1 MPQSSRNQPYP
12 KTCFKPHSQFTC
24 KCNQVPKPKPKYF
37 RVLPSL
43 AATPLSAEQNALH
56 EAARFCDMPRAA
68 HKKSKLQ
75 PIQKEQLNYYSFIS
89 CKAGHYLHFN
99 FQQVLGLQGISFHR
113 FLDFKH
119 TPHLES
125 CSHSFNLFIGFLGL
139 LGQGG
144 HPCFSTLQI
153 PFCVIRQ
160 LLAQLEEI
168 HHVFWFETC

>member
-1 MPQSSRNQPYP
+1 MFQTTFSIHMQVQPSSQTQA
-12 KTCFKPHSQFTC
+12 KIFF
-24 KCNQVPKPKPKYF
+24 
-37 RVLPSL
+37 LSL
-43 AATPLSAEQNALH
+43 AISC
-56 EAARFCDMPRAA
+56 CDTLVSRAKCSSWSCQILWYA
-68 HKKSKLQ
+68 QGCTQKSKLQ
-75 PIQKEQLNYYSFIS
+75 PIQKEQLNYYNFIS

>member
-1 MPQSSRNQPYP
+1 MFQTTFSIHMRVQPSSQTQA
-12 KTCFKPHSQFTC
+12 KIFFLS
-24 KCNQVPKPKPKYF
+24 
-37 RVLPSL
+37 LAISL

-89 CKAGHYLHFN
+89 CKAGH
-99 FQQVLGLQGISFHR
+99 
-113 FLDFKH
+113 
-119 TPHLES
+119 TPHHES
-125 CSHSFNLFIGFLGL
+125 CSHSFNLFLGFLGL

-168 HHVFWFETC
+168 HHVFWFGTC